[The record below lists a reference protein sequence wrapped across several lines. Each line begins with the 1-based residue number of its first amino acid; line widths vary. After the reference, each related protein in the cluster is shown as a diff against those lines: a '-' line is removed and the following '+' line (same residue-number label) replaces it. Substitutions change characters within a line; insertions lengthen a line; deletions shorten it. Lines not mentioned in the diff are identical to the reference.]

1 MGLID
6 IIKPM
11 STVLSSVVN
20 KSPQDQ
26 EKNSNE
32 HQESNP
38 GQPGEKQVCCLCAM
52 QSLNGQLCL
61 HPINACFLKAKNPP
75 TSLHHLKSRINFR
88 LKIIPTFKKCN

>member
-38 GQPGEKQVCCLCAM
+38 GQQGEKQVCCLCAM
-52 QSLNGQLCL
+52 QSTLEWPTLPSSNQCL
-61 HPINACFLKAKNPP
+61 FLE
-75 TSLHHLKSRINFR
+75 S
-88 LKIIPTFKKCN
+88 